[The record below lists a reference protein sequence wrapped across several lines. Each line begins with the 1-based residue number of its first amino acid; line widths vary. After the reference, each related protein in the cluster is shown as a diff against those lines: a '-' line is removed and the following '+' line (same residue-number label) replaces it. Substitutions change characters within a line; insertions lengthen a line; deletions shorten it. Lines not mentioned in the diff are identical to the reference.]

1 MFKAVRVKPNS
12 ICLLFLIP
20 SKIRTLVKNLG
31 TYRDDDFVV
40 IAQRAVANKK
50 CRQRHK
56 HYTDDACSYFRQ
68 EDERI
73 KEMND
78 CKINC
83 IVAICKSIQRFKQ

>member
-40 IAQRAVANKK
+40 IA
-50 CRQRHK
+50 
-56 HYTDDACSYFRQ
+56 
-68 EDERI
+68 
-73 KEMND
+73 
-78 CKINC
+78 
-83 IVAICKSIQRFKQ
+83 